1 MKITK
6 QALKRIITEEIK
18 SALNEGPVSD
28 DQRDKWGN
36 VPAKHHDDRARDSA
50 QSISDIFT
58 GENQSA
64 GLVHHLDNA
73 YNIVH
78 AIAGELDEGEF
89 PDVEDANEARKS
101 YMESL
106 YEAAEILDSLRSR
119 LEDLE

>member
-6 QALKRIITEEIK
+6 QALKRIIKEETRRLI
-18 SALNEGPVSD
+18 SEIGPPEHEAFKLDFDAADRV
-28 DQRDKWGN
+28 
-36 VPAKHHDDRARDSA
+36 DRAVPRHGRPSER
-50 QSISDIFT
+50 
-58 GENQSA
+58 ENQSA